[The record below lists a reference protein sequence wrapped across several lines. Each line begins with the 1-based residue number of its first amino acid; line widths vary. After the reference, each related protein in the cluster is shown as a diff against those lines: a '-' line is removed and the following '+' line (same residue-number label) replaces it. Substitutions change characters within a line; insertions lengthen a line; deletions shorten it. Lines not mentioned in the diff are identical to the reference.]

1 MPPGRGFS
9 QMDWL
14 RLTRSGSD
22 LNGLGGK
29 HRKDITMEEVKRHKT
44 KDDAWMVFNGSVYN
58 ITPYLKYHPGGT
70 EILMKVA
77 GRDGSSLFLK
87 YHPYVNMKALME
99 KCLIGSLKVDPLQAQ
114 IAAEIQAMR
123 EAREKASETL
133 GQGVTVS
140 EPGLGGSAEGHEE
153 AGAEVQVKEVV
164 LQTLSTAQWPLV
176 HSGKEKGTGLVPS

>member
-1 MPPGRGFS
+1 
-9 QMDWL
+9 
-14 RLTRSGSD
+14 
-22 LNGLGGK
+22 
-29 HRKDITMEEVKRHKT
+29 
-44 KDDAWMVFNGSVYN
+44 
-58 ITPYLKYHPGGT
+58 
-70 EILMKVA
+70 MKVA

-123 EAREKASETL
+123 EAREKASVTL

-140 EPGLGGSAEGHEE
+140 EQGLGGSAEGHEE